1 MYGLLPILLFSP
13 KNWSLRPRKALL
25 SATLIE
31 TPFSVSPFNYKNSLT
46 LSVNH
51 GKMFYPFQKQY
62 LYPCNRTF
70 HLLRSQRLPHRC
82 SPSPQGKRKV
92 SVKAQLKCTWL
103 LASTAQSEAASCI
116 RGRSRALSLRGE
128 GEAIHRITASARLP
142 QKFVSEIL
150 LCAPQAPTK
159 TGFQSNFSA
168 FSVTRLRA
176 AIFA

>member
-1 MYGLLPILLFSP
+1 
-13 KNWSLRPRKALL
+13 
-25 SATLIE
+25 
-31 TPFSVSPFNYKNSLT
+31 
-46 LSVNH
+46 
-51 GKMFYPFQKQY
+51 MFYPFQKRY

-103 LASTAQSEAASCI
+103 LASSAQSEAASCI

-176 AIFA
+176 AIFAWAQTPQYGGAELCLVSKMQVTEVFGHPHFDANN